1 MGFERHALEREP
13 VRRHFEA
20 ASWFL
25 PSRGAFCRVDG
36 PVSASPERVRCP
48 RHPRHRQGARLTA
61 QAGPAVGGAGSLAGP
76 GHGPWQGSLS
86 RGARGAVGPVTLASS
101 KNCESRPA
109 VGAGFR
115 APVKRPVEYGAPSR
129 TRRHT
134 PQLGRHRGARG
145 PSVLGALTRRP
156 DVRGLERDGHVCRD
170 RAFES
175 GGR

>member
-1 MGFERHALEREP
+1 MQVCELFAPNPPSPYQHAVGFERHALEREP

-25 PSRGAFCRVDG
+25 PSLGAFCCVDG
-36 PVSASPERVRCP
+36 PVSASPERVHCP

-61 QAGPAVGGAGSLAGP
+61 QAGPAVGGAGSRAGP

-115 APVKRPVEYGAPSR
+115 APVKRPVEYGALPGRGGTRHSWGGTGGPEAPLSSAHSR
-129 TRRHT
+129 GDQTCA
-134 PQLGRHRGARG
+134 G
-145 PSVLGALTRRP
+145 
-156 DVRGLERDGHVCRD
+156 
-170 RAFES
+170 
-175 GGR
+175 